1 MSTLDLFGSD
11 SKNRDLEEEKQAPEP
26 TPDTSVNTIDE
37 ESVSAAENE
46 KQKKKSGASF
56 SEKNEEADEQQDKMM
71 RDDHIPS
78 KVKNEIQESSS
89 PEASSAEKKKEQL
102 QQEEYQK
109 KADAELE
116 RIKVKLARAEAR
128 IRKSRE
134 LEMKPEPDSESARS
148 SSAQPVKD
156 GINKTDTTAPEVK
169 KSDEKGSSETKSKLT
184 KDDVKTAEEWEVT
197 PEELPNV
204 DETAKKA
211 DEIPLYISRNIRER
225 EGLDQDEQEQ
235 MPIIDFDP
243 LAPYKG
249 MVRRFFLVLRHV
261 IGLFA
266 GGLVA
271 FRKALPRHRTRGL
284 RFGITRISAA
294 VVKPFVTNELRSL
307 PFPVQLR
314 KRLELMGPTYIK
326 LGQILALREDIL
338 PRVVTKELKNLLDR
352 LPEIPFHEI
361 REIIESSLE
370 RNLETCFSEV
380 NRKPIGSASIAQT
393 HLARTV
399 EGDQVVL
406 KVVKP
411 GIRDSILTDI
421 RLLKILGKFL
431 QKTISQYQP
440 EVLINEF
447 CDYTEKEVDL
457 RNEADHAELFAANF
471 KDVNDVVFPAIYRE
485 YSSEDVLCMEFFNG
499 VKPGEELQEQLT
511 LEEREH
517 LVEKGAES
525 IIKMLYEDGFFHAD
539 LHAGNLMVLPGPQ
552 LGFIDLGMVGR
563 FEDKTRRRMLYYFHA
578 LVNGDV
584 EGATKYLIAMAKVG
598 DGGDP
603 QGFRRA
609 VADLLRRYYQHAQQ
623 GDFSM
628 GQLILQS
635 MAIGG
640 QFRVFFPVEMTLM
653 TKALVTFEG
662 VGLMMVPKIDVPTV
676 SQKYVGAIFKRQFNP
691 GSLGKELI
699 RGGPEL
705 IDMLVQLPKLTA
717 DGLKFLEES
726 INDRSPSNPL
736 EGLRSGLLAS
746 ACIIGGVIG
755 LVQQSHWAIYTVM
768 FTLALLFTIFG
779 KKD

>member
-11 SKNRDLEEEKQAPEP
+11 KNNKGLEDE
-26 TPDTSVNTIDE
+26 NTTHDP
-37 ESVSAAENE
+37 AA
-46 KQKKKSGASF
+46 GASDDVTRDELYTVKPGEAVQGV
-56 SEKNEEADEQQDKMM
+56 SQDEKNEDDSDPEIRESSNVKHNDDEAYHKEADLKLK
-71 RDDHIPS
+71 R
-78 KVKNEIQESSS
+78 IQE
-89 PEASSAEKKKEQL
+89 
-102 QQEEYQK
+102 
-109 KADAELE
+109 
-116 RIKVKLARAEAR
+116 KLARAEAN
-128 IRKSRE
+128 IRKSIE
-134 LEMKPEPDSESARS
+134 KEQAESHS
-148 SSAQPVKD
+148 
-156 GINKTDTTAPEVK
+156 NTTAVVDDDPNLSAVK
-169 KSDEKGSSETKSKLT
+169 EEKSMHSDQKLSKE
-184 KDDVKTAEEWEVT
+184 DVKTADEKEIT

-204 DETAKKA
+204 DESAQLA
-211 DEIPLYISRNIRER
+211 DKIPLYISRNIRER
-225 EGLDQDEQEQ
+225 EGLDNDEQEQ

-266 GGLVA
+266 GGLIA

-294 VVKPFVTNELRSL
+294 VVKPFVAKELRNL

-338 PRVVTKELKNLLDR
+338 PRVVTKELTNLLDR

-361 REIIESSLE
+361 RDIIESSLD
-370 RNLETCFSEV
+370 RDLETCFSEV

-431 QKTISQYQP
+431 QKTLSQYQP

-447 CDYTEKEVDL
+447 CDYTEREVDL

-471 KDVNDVVFPAIYRE
+471 KDVKDVVFPAIYRE
-485 YSSEDVLCMEFFNG
+485 YSSEDVLCMEFLNG
-499 VKPGEELQEQLT
+499 VKPGEELREQLV
-511 LEEREH
+511 LEEREY

-539 LHAGNLMVLPGPQ
+539 LHAGNLMILPGPK

-584 EGATKYLIAMAKVG
+584 DGATKYLIAMAKVG
-598 DGGDP
+598 EKGDP

-609 VADLLRRYYQHAQQ
+609 VADLLGRYYQHAQQ

-662 VGLMMVPKIDVPTV
+662 VGLMMVPKIDVPSV
-676 SQKYVGAIFKRQFNP
+676 SKKYVGAIFKRQFDP
-691 GSLGKELI
+691 RSLGKELL
-699 RGGPEL
+699 RGAPEL
-705 IDMLVQLPKLTA
+705 VDMLVQLPKLTA

-726 INDRSPSNPL
+726 INDRSPNNPL
-736 EGLRSGLLAS
+736 DGLRSGLLAS